1 MNPFEYDFG
10 YAWQYSWIHL
20 IPMAIG
26 TVAVALSLRFKRSRW
41 TTAIG
46 AVVAAWGFVGLLVL
60 QFGVRI
66 NLPFELPT
74 GQFIASGRGHVL
86 DVGAGSGRAAIAVLR
101 ERPRTTVVAL
111 DWFKPGY
118 GIEENTAERLY
129 RNATIGGVRDRVS
142 VQAADMR
149 DMPFAAESFD
159 AAVSTYAID
168 HMRRE
173 DSRRAVN
180 EVHRVLRP
188 GGDFL
193 LAAMQGDTYMNIAFP
208 LVAAHGYFGPVSAER
223 YWREMLE
230 EAKFE
235 VIQAGEMPGTVY
247 LLARKRA

>member
-20 IPMAIG
+20 IPIAIG
-26 TVAVALSLRFKRSRW
+26 LGAVALAVRFKRSRW
-41 TTAIG
+41 IVAVG
-46 AVVAAWGFVGLLVL
+46 AVVAVWGIFGLLVL

-74 GQFIASGRGHVL
+74 QQFIASGRGHVL

-101 ERPRTTVVAL
+101 GRPQTTVVAL

-118 GIEENTAERLY
+118 GIEENTAERVH
-129 RNATIGGVRDRVS
+129 RNATIADVRDRIE
-142 VQAADMR
+142 VQAADMC
-149 DMPFAAESFD
+149 DMPLPAESFD

-173 DSRRAVN
+173 DSRRALN
-180 EVHRVLRP
+180 EVRRVLRP

-193 LAAMQGDTYMNIAFP
+193 LAVMHNDIYTKIAFP
-208 LVAAHGYFGPVSAER
+208 LLGAHGYFGPMSAEH

-230 EAKFE
+230 AAQFE
-235 VIQAGEMPGTVY
+235 VIEAGEMPGTLY

>member
-20 IPMAIG
+20 IPIAIG
-26 TVAVALSLRFKRSRW
+26 VIAVVLSLRFKRSRW
-41 TTAIG
+41 LTGIG
-46 AVVAAWGFVGLLVL
+46 AFVAIWGCFGLLVL

-66 NLPFELPT
+66 NLPFALPSE
-74 GQFIASGRGHVL
+74 QFIASGSGRVL

-101 ERPRTTVVAL
+101 NRPQTTVVAL

-118 GIEENTAERLY
+118 GIEENTAERVY
-129 RNATIGGVRDRVS
+129 RNATVAGVRERIE
-142 VQAADMR
+142 VQSADMC
-149 DMPFAAESFD
+149 DMPLAAESFD

-173 DSRRAVN
+173 DSQRALS

-188 GGDFL
+188 GGEFL
-193 LAAMQGDTYMNIAFP
+193 LAVMHNDIYMKIAFP
-208 LVAAHGYFGPVSAER
+208 LVGAHGYFGPMSAER

-230 EAKFE
+230 GAQFE
-235 VIQAGEMPGTVY
+235 VVEAGEMPGTVY
-247 LLARKRA
+247 LRARKRR

>member
-10 YAWQYSWIHL
+10 YAWQYSWIHV
-20 IPMAIG
+20 IPLAIG
-26 TVAVALSLRFKRSRW
+26 LVVVALSLRFTRSRW
-41 TTAIG
+41 IPAVG
-46 AVVAAWGFVGLLVL
+46 AVVAVWGIFGLLVL

-74 GQFIASGRGHVL
+74 EQFIASGRGRVL

-101 ERPRTTVVAL
+101 DRPQTTVVAL

-118 GIEENTAERLY
+118 GIEENTTERVY
-129 RNATIGGVRDRVS
+129 RNATIGGVRDRIE
-142 VQAADMR
+142 VQAADMC
-149 DMPFAAESFD
+149 DMPLAAESFD

-168 HMRRE
+168 HMPRE
-173 DSRRAVN
+173 NSRRALS

-193 LAAMQGDTYMNIAFP
+193 LAVMHNDTYTSIAFP
-208 LVAAHGYFGPVSAER
+208 LVGAHGYFGPMSAEH

-230 EAKFE
+230 EAQFE
-235 VIQAGEMPGTVY
+235 VIEAGEMPGTVY
-247 LLARKRA
+247 LLARK